1 MALVMHV
8 IKKAAYAIQK
18 GDKRGGLKMDFS
30 KLKKYVHQDW
40 NEMDKAKQKGEK
52 HYFVKTNPNEM
63 REMTEKLEKELEI
76 EFPKDLTA
84 FYENIGSGN
93 LWFGRQDKIWNYN
106 ILEPFEIYDLYYPN
120 DEEDLFVTY
129 RLNAWDNLE
138 EKLLAFCLMDEEDS
152 LLYYSLND
160 KGIYLF
166 PEEKIA
172 DSLEEFFELIDGQ
185 VDYFMEEDSYE

>member
-1 MALVMHV
+1 
-8 IKKAAYAIQK
+8 
-18 GDKRGGLKMDFS
+18 MDFS

-40 NEMDKAKQKGEK
+40 NEMDIAKQRGER

-76 EFPKDLTA
+76 EFPKDLTV

-93 LWFGRQDKIWNYN
+93 LWFCKQDKIWNYN

-120 DEEDLFVTY
+120 DEEDLFITY
-129 RLNAWDNLE
+129 RSNAWDNLE
-138 EKLLAFCLMDEEDS
+138 EKLFAFCLMDEEDS
-152 LLYYSLND
+152 LLYYSLKD

-172 DSLEEFFELIDGQ
+172 DSLAEFFELIDEQ
-185 VDYFMEEDSYE
+185 ADYFMEEESYE

>member
-1 MALVMHV
+1 
-8 IKKAAYAIQK
+8 
-18 GDKRGGLKMDFS
+18 MDFS

-40 NEMDKAKQKGEK
+40 NEMDIAKQKGEK

-93 LWFGRQDKIWNYN
+93 LWFSRQDKIWNYN

-185 VDYFMEEDSYE
+185 ADYFMEEDSYE